1 MVEGSGK
8 QRDIGSGRKLIG
20 LEVLLDC
27 LIACAAQDCLFLQ
40 WKDLILSFEIKMKKC
55 IYVWHWKVSRLKIW
69 NCSANYKT
77 KINEMGQKPVAS
89 MKVKPVCSESI
100 RNEFWSPFH

>member
-1 MVEGSGK
+1 MVEGSSK

-40 WKDLILSFEIKMKKC
+40 WKDLILSFEIKMKTFL
-55 IYVWHWKVSRLKIW
+55 YVWHWKVYRMW
-69 NCSANYKT
+69 NSSGDYKT

-89 MKVKPVCSESI
+89 MKTICPESI
-100 RNEFWSPFH
+100 CRVNFGASLIKF

>member
-40 WKDLILSFEIKMKKC
+40 WKDLILSFKIKMKKYN
-55 IYVWHWKVSRLKIW
+55 IYTCL
-69 NCSANYKT
+69 AL
-77 KINEMGQKPVAS
+77 
-89 MKVKPVCSESI
+89 ESI
-100 RNEFWSPFH
+100 SFADVDYFC

>member
-1 MVEGSGK
+1 MVEGSSK

-40 WKDLILSFEIKMKKC
+40 WKDLILSFEIKMKTFL
-55 IYVWHWKVSRLKIW
+55 YVWHWKVYRMW
-69 NCSANYKT
+69 NSSGDYKT
-77 KINEMGQKPVAS
+77 KINEMGQK
-89 MKVKPVCSESI
+89 
-100 RNEFWSPFH
+100 HQ